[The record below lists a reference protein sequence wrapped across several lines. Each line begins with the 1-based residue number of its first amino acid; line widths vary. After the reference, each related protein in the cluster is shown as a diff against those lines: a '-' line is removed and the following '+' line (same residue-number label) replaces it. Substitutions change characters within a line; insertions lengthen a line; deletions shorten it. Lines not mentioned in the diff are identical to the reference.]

1 MEQGNGADRTASF
14 DLTCVSKT
22 HPPARAAGTRT
33 FLLKVYMSKTSNPY
47 LEVPVKR
54 MQLDIATGT
63 LVESPLKKLFIRG
76 PIPLGWLT
84 RASELPGK
92 TLNTALALWW
102 HHGMAKEGPF
112 KLTQKALNALNV
124 KRDAASTSLTRLE
137 QAGLIRVLRRPG
149 QRPTITLVL
158 APAKKGR

>member
-1 MEQGNGADRTASF
+1 MF
-14 DLTCVSKT
+14 
-22 HPPARAAGTRT
+22 
-33 FLLKVYMSKTSNPY
+33 KTSNPH

-54 MQLDIATGT
+54 MQLDVATGA
-63 LVESPLKKLFIRG
+63 LVESPHKKLFIRG

-102 HHGMAKEGPF
+102 HHGMAKDSPF

-137 QAGLIRVLRRPG
+137 QAGLISVLRRPG
-149 QRPTITLVL
+149 QRPSITLVL
-158 APAKKGR
+158 TPAKKGG